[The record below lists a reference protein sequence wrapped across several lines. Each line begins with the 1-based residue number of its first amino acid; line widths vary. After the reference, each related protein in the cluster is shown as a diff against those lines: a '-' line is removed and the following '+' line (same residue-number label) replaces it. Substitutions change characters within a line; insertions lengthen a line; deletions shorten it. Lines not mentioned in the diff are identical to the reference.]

1 MFTPTEIEALPSAM
15 EQLYRSLQ
23 LNIMS
28 DLTERLK
35 ANGEEITSAADW
47 QINRLYELGVS
58 KDEIDSLIQ
67 STLDVSDDE
76 IDRIYDEVVKSGY
89 ARNEELYT
97 SKGKEYIPYA
107 ENKQLQQL
115 VKAVKNQT
123 KSEYRNITGSLGFA
137 VRNADNTLSF
147 TPLADFYQRT
157 LDNGLMQIASGA
169 VDYNTVLKKAVKAMT
184 DSGLR
189 TVDYASGWSNRV
201 DVAARRALM
210 TGFNQVVAKVNEDNA
225 EQLGTE
231 YFEVSYH
238 RGARPTHQVWQG
250 RVYSKKELETV
261 CGLGTVTG
269 LCGANCYHSYSPFI
283 KGVDKPTYS
292 EEELDRMNE
301 EENTPKEY
309 NGKNYTAYEAQQRQR
324 RLETAMRADRQQI
337 ELLTQ
342 GGADDDT
349 ITGAKAKYFQRQ
361 DEYVKFSKAMG
372 LPQQWERITVDGK
385 NALGSKLP
393 KKAENVNKISG
404 ESVAKSAEI
413 KKPKKISVDEI
424 VENTTKLK
432 GAMTETDYNEFTKL
446 LADSENESVKK
457 LYVQYADEVGEV
469 LYKENQ
475 GGYMPAYNRLIF
487 SYEPQWIIDSGVS
500 KYSTVAHEYA
510 HFFDQK
516 AEFEG
521 LHFSEI
527 DTIVEHTKYQKFM
540 LKKIASSS
548 DEFLEAVRKDREF
561 LESLYD
567 QDPYELRKE
576 LLAHNGL
583 SGSVQDAFDGLLGV
597 RIKQGHGNS
606 YYNKKFQIAKE
617 QKDIQGIKAAYKE
630 IGIDASNQGKVMREY
645 RVFDASSEM
654 WANIMS
660 AEVNGGAEL
669 EYIKK
674 YLPNSYNAMRK
685 IVDNAKFSGD
695 TVAKLT
701 ESDIIKTKKISGA
714 LNPLSPKADEHAT
727 RYYESVRHMKTDTE
741 KISKST
747 GISKDKL
754 DKIKNHVFIAEHNL
768 IDGVRRFDPDYEM
781 AQSWQRLI
789 DGNIKEQDMV
799 LLKHEYAELRYMEK
813 GLTQNEAH
821 IKASHRYD
829 FAKYCE

>member
-1 MFTPTEIEALPSAM
+1 MFTPSEIEALPSAM

-67 STLDVSDDE
+67 STLNASDDE
-76 IDRIYDEVVKSGY
+76 IDRIYNEVVQSGY

-97 SKGKEYIPYA
+97 GKGKEYIPYA

-137 VRNADNTLSF
+137 VRNSDNTVSF
-147 TPLADFYQRT
+147 TPLAKFYQDT

-169 VDYNTVLKKAVKAMT
+169 VDYNTVLKRAVKAMT

-283 KGVDKPTYS
+283 KGIDIPTYS

-309 NGKNYTAYEAQQRQR
+309 NGRQYTAYEAQQKQRQ
-324 RLETAMRADRQQI
+324 LETAMRADRQKI

-349 ITGAKAKYFQRQ
+349 ITGAKVRYFQRQ

-372 LPQQWERITVDGK
+372 LPEQWERVTVDGK

-393 KKAENVNKISG
+393 KKAGSVNKISG
-404 ESVAKSAEI
+404 EK
-413 KKPKKISVDEI
+413 
-424 VENTTKLK
+424 
-432 GAMTETDYNEFTKL
+432 
-446 LADSENESVKK
+446 
-457 LYVQYADEVGEV
+457 
-469 LYKENQ
+469 
-475 GGYMPAYNRLIF
+475 
-487 SYEPQWIIDSGVS
+487 
-500 KYSTVAHEYA
+500 
-510 HFFDQK
+510 
-516 AEFEG
+516 
-521 LHFSEI
+521 
-527 DTIVEHTKYQKFM
+527 
-540 LKKIASSS
+540 
-548 DEFLEAVRKDREF
+548 
-561 LESLYD
+561 
-567 QDPYELRKE
+567 
-576 LLAHNGL
+576 
-583 SGSVQDAFDGLLGV
+583 
-597 RIKQGHGNS
+597 
-606 YYNKKFQIAKE
+606 
-617 QKDIQGIKAAYKE
+617 
-630 IGIDASNQGKVMREY
+630 
-645 RVFDASSEM
+645 
-654 WANIMS
+654 
-660 AEVNGGAEL
+660 
-669 EYIKK
+669 
-674 YLPNSYNAMRK
+674 
-685 IVDNAKFSGD
+685 
-695 TVAKLT
+695 VAKLT
-701 ESDIIKTKKISGA
+701 ESDIIKTKKPLEINIQLFAKIPKEKFTMYA
-714 LNPLSPKADEHAT
+714 LDPVKQPDKAKAFKEALGYTKENYQD
-727 RYYESVRHMKTDTE
+727 
-741 KISKST
+741 
-747 GISKDKL
+747 
-754 DKIKNHVFIAEHNL
+754 L
-768 IDGVRRFDPDYEM
+768 IDNIQNNLKEDFMVLKNEDKFGKRYEYVM
-781 AQSWQRLI
+781 ELTGANGRKANVCTGW
-789 DGNIKEQDMV
+789 IKENDSSEPRMTSAYV
-799 LLKHEYAELRYMEK
+799 TKKKVTL
-813 GLTQNEAH
+813 NE
-821 IKASHRYD
+821 S
-829 FAKYCE
+829 